1 MAHNVS
7 LPIVNPII
15 QVSQIRSK
23 ISDKVEKNWGK
34 SILMH
39 EESLYLCFFLSNLTQ
54 NKLNLVKIFFLEVEF
69 DVPEGF
75 CTSIETADW
84 ISEAWKKNGCVVT
97 SPLMHLV
104 WMEHL

>member
-1 MAHNVS
+1 
-7 LPIVNPII
+7 
-15 QVSQIRSK
+15 
-23 ISDKVEKNWGK
+23 
-34 SILMH
+34 MH

-84 ISEAWKKNGCVVT
+84 ISEA
-97 SPLMHLV
+97 
-104 WMEHL
+104 